1 MKIFIY
7 ASEIAGFIGQN
18 TYDYTTCFQRL
29 WSKVDQENYNLII
42 NKNKDTLL
50 KAKCELENIKIEKNT
65 LDNDLETKKIT
76 KRQHTLK
83 MNKLSETENIKKNES
98 EKLETKIDNISLN
111 QSERIQKVL
120 GADSVVLIQNKTMDT
135 ETKRVNIIEQ
145 ISLLDISKEKKKVL
159 LNETESFINKTHG
172 TLKEDSAIDMFEK
185 KFKVK
190 LDTTQEF
197 FKKEIMTIGENSYLI
212 GGKLDGIYK
221 NEYIV
226 EVKNRTKGFFQQLR
240 DYEKTQIHLYMYMLD
255 INKAKLVEKFG
266 NKLRITEIYFDNDY
280 MEDILIY
287 LGIFIKNF
295 EVFLSN
301 NTLKE
306 EFVACDT
313 ENKKKF
319 IRNLYLNEINKKTQ
333 EKILDQLVSDSES
346 EGCLIEDDL

>member
-1 MKIFIY
+1 M
-7 ASEIAGFIGQN
+7 
-18 TYDYTTCFQRL
+18 
-29 WSKVDQENYNLII
+29 
-42 NKNKDTLL
+42 
-50 KAKCELENIKIEKNT
+50 ENIKIEKNT

-197 FKKEIMTIGENSYLI
+197 FKKEIMHPVVII
-212 GGKLDGIYK
+212 
-221 NEYIV
+221 
-226 EVKNRTKGFFQQLR
+226 RT
-240 DYEKTQIHLYMYMLD
+240 
-255 INKAKLVEKFG
+255 
-266 NKLRITEIYFDNDY
+266 
-280 MEDILIY
+280 
-287 LGIFIKNF
+287 
-295 EVFLSN
+295 
-301 NTLKE
+301 
-306 EFVACDT
+306 
-313 ENKKKF
+313 
-319 IRNLYLNEINKKTQ
+319 
-333 EKILDQLVSDSES
+333 
-346 EGCLIEDDL
+346 